1 MKEKHTETVNQRLRD
16 LGWKT
21 ACFSPNADTEKDE
34 QRIYRGVFSRI
45 PGKKILEFK
54 ENWEELLRK
63 VLDMI
68 EWVTQP
74 TDETEPDLE
83 FPIERYSAWD
93 IETGDLLVLMRIP
106 HKAKQTHGS
115 DEDE

>member
-1 MKEKHTETVNQRLRD
+1 MREKHTETLNQHLRD
-16 LGWKT
+16 LR
-21 ACFSPNADTEKDE
+21 EKDE
-34 QRIYRGVFSRI
+34 QWIYRGVFSRI
-45 PGKKILEFK
+45 PGKKILEFE

-83 FPIERYSAWD
+83 FPIERYSAF
-93 IETGDLLVLMRIP
+93 
-106 HKAKQTHGS
+106 
-115 DEDE
+115 DENSPQSKTNPRER

>member
-21 ACFSPNADTEKDE
+21 ACFFPNADTEKDE

-45 PGKKILEFK
+45 PGKKILEFE

-74 TDETEPDLE
+74 TDETERTSNSLLKD
-83 FPIERYSAWD
+83 
-93 IETGDLLVLMRIP
+93 TGVGYRNGRFTCFDENS

>member
-1 MKEKHTETVNQRLRD
+1 MREKHTETLNQHLRD
-16 LGWKT
+16 LR
-21 ACFSPNADTEKDE
+21 EKDE
-34 QRIYRGVFSRI
+34 QWIYRGVFSRI

-74 TDETEPDLE
+74 TDETDPDLE
-83 FPIERYSAWD
+83 FPIERYSAF
-93 IETGDLLVLMRIP
+93 
-106 HKAKQTHGS
+106 
-115 DEDE
+115 DENSPQSKTNPRER